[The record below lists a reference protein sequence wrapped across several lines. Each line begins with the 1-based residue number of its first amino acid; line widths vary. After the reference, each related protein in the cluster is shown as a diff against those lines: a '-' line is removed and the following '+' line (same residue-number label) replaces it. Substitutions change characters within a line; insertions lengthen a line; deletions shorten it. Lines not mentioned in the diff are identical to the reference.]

1 MTPQELLAHIDRRFP
16 DRELWETINLAAK
29 GLTRDPST
37 VWRWLQGAP
46 IPKLVERKILE
57 EWK

>member
-1 MTPQELLAHIDRRFP
+1 MTPQELLAHMERRYP
-16 DRELWETINLAAK
+16 DRKPSEAINLAAK
-29 GLTRDPST
+29 DLTRDPST

-46 IPKLVERKILE
+46 IPELVERKILE